1 MFLPEI
7 RFCGPRDVPAIL
19 EANRLSP
26 RPWPDA
32 LVARDLM
39 EPSRDGAPCD
49 GPSYLGAF
57 ARTAEARLLGYAVM
71 GYEAHEALLMG
82 LMVLP
87 AYRRRGIGMQLV
99 AAVAECARSLGR
111 TRLILRVGEVNGPAR
126 ALYEAL
132 FFRRKAVRERYYS
145 NGEDAV
151 EMVLVLPRSPE
162 TGREGG

>member
-49 GPSYLGAF
+49 GPSYLGA
-57 ARTAEARLLGYAVM
+57 
-71 GYEAHEALLMG
+71 
-82 LMVLP
+82 LP
-87 AYRRRGIGMQLV
+87 ERPKRGSWV
-99 AAVAECARSLGR
+99 
-111 TRLILRVGEVNGPAR
+111 TR
-126 ALYEAL
+126 
-132 FFRRKAVRERYYS
+132 
-145 NGEDAV
+145 
-151 EMVLVLPRSPE
+151 
-162 TGREGG
+162 